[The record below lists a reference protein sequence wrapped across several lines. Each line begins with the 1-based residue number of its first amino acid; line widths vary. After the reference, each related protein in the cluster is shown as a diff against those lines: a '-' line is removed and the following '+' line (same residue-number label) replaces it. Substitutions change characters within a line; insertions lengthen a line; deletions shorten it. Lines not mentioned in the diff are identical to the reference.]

1 MTEMAIVGVSDMK
14 VSNDPEAVL
23 VTYSL
28 GSCIGV
34 SIYDPV
40 AHVGGLLHFM
50 LPDSKI
56 AVEKA
61 RRNPCM
67 FLDTGLSALF
77 KKAYRYGAHKKHI
90 IIKIAGGAQVMDDV
104 GFFNIGRR
112 NYIALQEIINRN
124 GLTIAAE
131 HIGGNLNRTMRL
143 EIATGRVYLK
153 VPGTKERELV

>member
-1 MTEMAIVGVSDMK
+1 MTAMTIVGVSDMK
-14 VSNDPEAVL
+14 VSNDPDAVL

-61 RRNPCM
+61 RHNPCM
-67 FLDTGLSALF
+67 FLDTGLPALF
-77 KKAYRYGAHKKHI
+77 KKAYRYGAHKKRI
-90 IIKIAGGAQVMDDV
+90 IIKIAGGAQVMNDV

-124 GLTIAAE
+124 GLCIAAE

-143 EIATGRVYLK
+143 EIATGRVYFK
-153 VPGTKERELV
+153 VPGTKEREL